1 MRRWAAGLVLA
12 AMTLGLMAQ
21 TGRAAE
27 LELAQLQETANNLIL
42 ALGVVITAIA
52 IMLISILL
60 FKRRTPRKGRA

>member
-27 LELAQLQETANNLIL
+27 LELAEEKPRTFPPRLSMADSKLRRVRV
-42 ALGVVITAIA
+42 LG
-52 IMLISILL
+52 S
-60 FKRRTPRKGRA
+60 